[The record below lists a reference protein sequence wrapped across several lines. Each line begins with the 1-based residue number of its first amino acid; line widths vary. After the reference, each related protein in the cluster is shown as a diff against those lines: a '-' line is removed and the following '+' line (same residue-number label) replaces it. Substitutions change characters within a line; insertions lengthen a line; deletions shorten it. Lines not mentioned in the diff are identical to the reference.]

1 MSRFIAILILAAGL
15 LTAPQAGAQ
24 GLSVT
29 TDGFEAGVR
38 QGSDDAEA
46 VKRRRD
52 AELEA
57 QRQSMPRG
65 PGPPFGCRFCCE
77 GQFGFCRN
85 EKIQVNTPETSMI
98 AAQEYVRKEYRK
110 FCAGFSFYGG
120 GGGTASVG
128 YPSCDIGYYKKK

>member
-1 MSRFIAILILAAGL
+1 MRRSIAPIIVAAALLAA
-15 LTAPQAGAQ
+15 TAATSQ

-38 QGSDDAEA
+38 KGTGDAEA
-46 VKRRRD
+46 IKQRRD

-65 PGPPFGCRFCCE
+65 PGQPFGCKFCCE

-85 EKIQVNTPETSMI
+85 DKIQVNTPETSMI
-98 AAQEYVRKEYRK
+98 DAQEYVRKEYKK
-110 FCAGFSFYGG
+110 FCAGYSFYGG

-128 YPSCDIGYYKKK
+128 YPSCDISYYKKK